1 MKKIEKQYKCPV
13 TGQQIYENEKFINF
27 QFAGDYSINFRKI
40 GDSIVYAKNSGNMKY
55 FETEKYNLLLD
66 DFIRVSN
73 VIQPFVEI
81 RDYTDLYGRVRSYE
95 AIKLKNILKNNE
107 LKLAGFINCNA
118 PTLINILFKT
128 AVKSVAHN
136 DIKFDFAKNYKQA
149 VEQALSILENKD
161 AFRTISFDDL
171 LFPEK
176 WQYKNPDNSFEFRN
190 AVIAGKL
197 FISSFSGKIE
207 EADVEKCLPMLEDI
221 YKNGGIKNSTIIKIG
236 DYSDVKKASAQSRK
250 MFSQSLKQLNTQYN
264 CIYKKTFVCGAGF
277 FIKSAMKVYQHLLN
291 QEFVFVN
298 SVQEAFDRIN
308 YKNIK
313 KKKKTKQYVK
323 VKQQDIQEIINFC
336 GNLLWEEDEKKAPVN
351 FSAGSALNDTK
362 SALELLR
369 DDFNELRRKDREQS
383 QNLMNIFESMQV
395 GIVIIEKSTH
405 KIVFANTMA
414 VEMMQTKI
422 DDLIGK
428 KCHTHLCPGQE
439 GECPITD
446 LGKTVENA
454 ERILR
459 KSDGTEIQILKN
471 VRSIEFQNT
480 QCLLESFID
489 ISVRKKEEKLLIE
502 REQQLRELNATKDK
516 FFSIIGHDLRSPFN
530 SIIGFSELINK
541 EAKGLDISEIENY
554 AGIISS
560 SAGQTLKLLNNLLEW
575 ARIQQGR
582 IVFEPEQLVLNELTK
597 EVLEFAADSAGKKS
611 ISLINSVKPGIS
623 VNADKNMLK
632 TILRNLVS
640 NAIKFTHTGGKVEV
654 SAESKEKEIQVSVS
668 DTGVG
673 IKQENIKE
681 LFRIDSEFSTQG
693 TNNEKGTG
701 LGLIL
706 CKEFVEKHGGKI
718 GVESK
723 EGKGSTFNF
732 SLPY

>member
-1 MKKIEKQYKCPV
+1 
-13 TGQQIYENEKFINF
+13 IN
-27 QFAGDYSINFRKI
+27 
-40 GDSIVYAKNSGNMKY
+40 
-55 FETEKYNLLLD
+55 
-66 DFIRVSN
+66 
-73 VIQPFVEI
+73 
-81 RDYTDLYGRVRSYE
+81 
-95 AIKLKNILKNNE
+95 
-107 LKLAGFINCNA
+107 
-118 PTLINILFKT
+118 
-128 AVKSVAHN
+128 
-136 DIKFDFAKNYKQA
+136 
-149 VEQALSILENKD
+149 
-161 AFRTISFDDL
+161 
-171 LFPEK
+171 
-176 WQYKNPDNSFEFRN
+176 
-190 AVIAGKL
+190 
-197 FISSFSGKIE
+197 
-207 EADVEKCLPMLEDI
+207 
-221 YKNGGIKNSTIIKIG
+221 
-236 DYSDVKKASAQSRK
+236 
-250 MFSQSLKQLNTQYN
+250 NT
-264 CIYKKTFVCGAGF
+264 
-277 FIKSAMKVYQHLLN
+277 
-291 QEFVFVN
+291 
-298 SVQEAFDRIN
+298 
-308 YKNIK
+308 NIK

-323 VKQQDIQEIINFC
+323 VKQQDVQEIINFC

-351 FSAGSALNDTK
+351 FSEGSALNDTK

-489 ISVRKKEEKLLIE
+489 ISVRKQEEKELLESKWQMQLAIEGGNLGTWDWNMQTDEVQFNERWATMKGYSPEEIEPTLSSWRNLVHSDDLPMFNEVLNAHLEGETGSYEAEFRMKHKSGKWIWILDKGKVFEKNKKGKPIRVCGTHLDITKRKRAEELLIE
-502 REQQLRELNATKDK
+502 REQQLRELNTTKDK

-560 SAGQTLKLLNNLLEW
+560 SAGHTLKLLNNLLEW
-575 ARIQQGR
+575 ARMQQGR
-582 IVFEPEQLVLNELTK
+582 IVFKSGQLVLNELTK
-597 EVLEFAADSAGKKS
+597 EVLELVADSAGKKS

-723 EGKGSTFNF
+723 EEKGSTFNF